1 MDPKV
6 LLEIFGYVGSGL
18 VVVSMMM
25 KSVKKL
31 RIINMCGSVISAIY
45 AAIVPA
51 YPLMLMNICL
61 IAINAYHLIRSY
73 REEGST
79 AKETATEISTE
90 TGDGTDR

>member
-6 LLEIFGYVGSGL
+6 LLEIFGYIGSGL
-18 VVVSMMM
+18 VIVSMMM
-25 KSVKKL
+25 KSVKRL

-61 IAINAYHLIRSY
+61 IAINGYHLVQGY
-73 REEGST
+73 REEKRSAENGN
-79 AKETATEISTE
+79 EEQ
-90 TGDGTDR
+90 